1 MLDFCK
7 NIGETP
13 DANLIQS
20 LINLKKKDLERLS
33 QNIEKKH

>member
-13 DANLIQS
+13 DAGKIQN

-33 QNIEKKH
+33 